1 MPIFIGIDP
10 GLADMGFGVVSVSG
24 GQEKCLAYGSIKT
37 PAGQPTSERLLA
49 LFVKLGAVLDEY
61 RPVRVGI
68 EKLFFQKN
76 VKTAMVV
83 AEARGVI
90 RLAVAQRN
98 LSLIEMSPA
107 DVKLAVCGYGLADKR
122 QVQTMVKTLLGL
134 KEIPKPDDAA
144 DALAVALA
152 TAHWRL

>member
-49 LFVKLGAVLDEY
+49 LFVKFGAALDEY

-83 AEARGVI
+83 AEARGGI
-90 RLAVAQRN
+90 RLAAGPPDP
-98 LSLIEMSPA
+98 SP
-107 DVKLAVCGYGLADKR
+107 
-122 QVQTMVKTLLGL
+122 LL
-134 KEIPKPDDAA
+134 KS
-144 DALAVALA
+144 
-152 TAHWRL
+152 T